1 MSTLRHRLKRA
12 GVTLREVAE
21 ETGESQSTIC
31 HVLNESLNGK
41 VRGSAEKLL
50 RERVEEFATS
60 NEESQPF

>member
-12 GVTLREVAE
+12 GVTLKEVAE

-50 RERVEEFATS
+50 RERVEECATS